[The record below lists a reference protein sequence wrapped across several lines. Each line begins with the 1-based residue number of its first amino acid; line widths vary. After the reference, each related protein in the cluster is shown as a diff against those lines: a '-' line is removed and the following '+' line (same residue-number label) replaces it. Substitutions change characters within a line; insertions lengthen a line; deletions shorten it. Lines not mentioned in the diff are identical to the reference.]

1 MDNVWSIAGHE
12 IKTGEKKQVYV
23 QVMDSE
29 EYMPVTFING
39 TRDGKT
45 VLVTSGIHGG
55 EYEGIHAACEIA
67 RDLKSEDICGQL
79 AIIHPVSVQT
89 FESKQENITP
99 IDGKNL
105 NRVFPPNPHGTLT
118 DKIAWTLWDKFQSHC
133 DFHMDLHG
141 CYSDWIT
148 PQVYYTGVA
157 TDEVV
162 EIAREAA
169 RCVSVGYMVKSV
181 ATTGAYNHAGVNGI
195 PGILLER
202 GHSNL
207 LSDDDVILYKK
218 DVINVLKHLGV
229 LEGDPVKPETE
240 PVDVCD
246 LRYIN
251 SKYYKSACWH
261 PTVKIDE
268 KFKKGEKLGVV
279 RDFFCNTLD
288 ETYAE
293 YDGIILYMYGMMPIS
308 PFGFELCYA
317 RICDDK

>member
-12 IKTGEKKQVYV
+12 IKIGEKKQVYV

-148 PQVYYTGVA
+148 PHVYYTGVA

-162 EIAREAA
+162 EIARD
-169 RCVSVGYMVKSV
+169 G
-181 ATTGAYNHAGVNGI
+181 TTA
-195 PGILLER
+195 
-202 GHSNL
+202 
-207 LSDDDVILYKK
+207 
-218 DVINVLKHLGV
+218 
-229 LEGDPVKPETE
+229 
-240 PVDVCD
+240 
-246 LRYIN
+246 
-251 SKYYKSACWH
+251 
-261 PTVKIDE
+261 
-268 KFKKGEKLGVV
+268 
-279 RDFFCNTLD
+279 
-288 ETYAE
+288 
-293 YDGIILYMYGMMPIS
+293 
-308 PFGFELCYA
+308 
-317 RICDDK
+317 